1 MLRCAAAAA
10 ARRGGVAE
18 PSAAG
23 HQMRDRRDA
32 GQRRRPGRLHRC
44 LRGRLPRH
52 RHHLRRGNNVLW
64 DRILYSRNSDEGRG
78 PVFMTAFNP
87 LCMII
92 VAIMGSIILAEEITL
107 GRYEFLLSHCS
118 ASGIESGYTNFSE
131 IDGVVGATIIVIGLY
146 SLIWGTSKDH
156 LTQSSDDDEKKGV
169 FELLISATDAM
180 KSNSAGH
187 GTVAEIPSAKSP

>member
-1 MLRCAAAAA
+1 MDEMQA
-10 ARRGGVAE
+10 GVV
-18 PSAAG
+18 
-23 HQMRDRRDA
+23 
-32 GQRRRPGRLHRC
+32 
-44 LRGRLPRH
+44 
-52 RHHLRRGNNVLW
+52 VLANYIVVFE
-64 DRILYSRNSDEGRG
+64 DDSHGTATISGKGIMCSGIAYYIQGTVMKERG